1 MLEDDRPPDSIDP
14 DWIPGR
20 LTLIEERLKAMS
32 IELDSLKAMSIGH
45 DSPTMVCAMDRPMPM
60 PFGLLVKNGSKT
72 SFSLSSGMPGPRS
85 ETDSSAKFS
94 TRKVRMLTMRFSLS
108 VSAIASIALT
118 TKLVTTC

>member
-1 MLEDDRPPDSIDP
+1 MAHGIRRAFVAMLEDDRPPDSIDP

-60 PFGLLVKNGSKT
+60 PFGLLVSLLKT
-72 SFSLSSGMPGPRS
+72 LKLGVFVFSPMICGGTATEL
-85 ETDSSAKFS
+85 DVIF
-94 TRKVRMLTMRFSLS
+94 
-108 VSAIASIALT
+108 
-118 TKLVTTC
+118 